1 MSQSINNELINSVL
15 LWNLSKIFLYNQGHQ
30 RSNCTIQWKYQGST
44 IRGCSHDP
52 TPSASDK
59 KCQEFIKKTKFEW
72 PDNVD
77 EVALVDESSN
87 KLETTCYRENP
98 GR

>member
-1 MSQSINNELINSVL
+1 MIYELINSVMISK
-15 LWNLSKIFLYNQGHQ
+15 LSKIFRFHQGHQ

-44 IRGCSHDP
+44 VRGCSHDP
-52 TPSASDK
+52 TPSSSDK
-59 KCQEFIKKTKFEW
+59 KCQEFIKKTEFEW